1 LKSYQTH
8 FDIARNTIWVAN
20 EMGEAIMGNLRFRLS
35 FPNGVNVN
43 VYKKQHSLQLTPLWV
58 GLKTS

>member
-43 VYKKQHSLQLTPLWV
+43 VYKKQHSLQLTPL
-58 GLKTS
+58 